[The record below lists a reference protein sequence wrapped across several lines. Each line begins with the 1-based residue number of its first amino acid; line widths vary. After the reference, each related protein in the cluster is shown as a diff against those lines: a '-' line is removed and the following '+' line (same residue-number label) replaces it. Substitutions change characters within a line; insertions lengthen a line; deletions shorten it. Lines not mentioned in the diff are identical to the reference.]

1 MLLPMLL
8 VAAGLGLVAYGV
20 AAQRV
25 LATRDAADRAGGGG
39 GLGNGGLGGGGLG
52 DGAGG
57 DAPDRTAGLGLV
69 YRALEPVLDA
79 GARVVRALSPV
90 RRLDLARDRILYA
103 GLEGSLT
110 VERLLSYKAVAAVLG
125 LLLGLLGGP
134 LPTVLWAPAL
144 AVAAAFVP
152 DVLLSSRATKRQEE
166 LARSLPEALD
176 LLALTVE
183 AGLGFEQA
191 LEVVADNTT
200 GALAGELRRML
211 REIELGVS
219 RRDAL
224 TALRD
229 RTDVPELSSFVVALV
244 QSDQMGIALGDVLK
258 TQAAQVRLRRRQHAK
273 ERAAKT
279 PVKILFPVVLGIFP
293 ALFVVTVGPGAL
305 RIAETIL

>member
-1 MLLPMLL
+1 MLLLPVLL
-8 VAAGLGLVAYGV
+8 VAVGLGLVAYGIAAERAV
-20 AAQRV
+20 ATGRTEESQ
-25 LATRDAADRAGGGG
+25 ADH
-39 GLGNGGLGGGGLG
+39 
-52 DGAGG
+52 DGE
-57 DAPDRTAGLGLV
+57 PGLGLT
-69 YRALEPVLDA
+69 YRTLEPVLNA

-90 RRLDLARDRILYA
+90 QRLDLARDRLLYA
-103 GLEGSLT
+103 GLEGTLT
-110 VERLLSYKAVAAVLG
+110 VERLLSYKAVAGAAG
-125 LLLGLLGGP
+125 LLLGLTGGP
-134 LPTVLWAPAL
+134 LPTLLWAPAL
-144 AVAAAFVP
+144 AAAASFAP
-152 DVLLSSRATKRQEE
+152 DVVLAGRASTRQQTI
-166 LARSLPEALD
+166 AKALPEALD

-191 LEVVADNTT
+191 LQVVADNTT
-200 GALAGELRRML
+200 GPLAGELRRLL

-224 TALRD
+224 AALRE

-293 ALFVVTVGPGAL
+293 ALFLVTVGPGAL
-305 RIAETIL
+305 KIMETVF